1 MDGKKVLG
9 ILLAVVGGIVVLN
22 FIGVHIGSIIGFL
35 FPFILIGLGVVGYR
49 NDKKWLGGILV
60 ALGAIWLFGKYLGL
74 ILVIAAIVLIIYG
87 VSQYRNK
94 RSY

>member
-60 ALGAIWLFGKYLGL
+60 ALGAIWLFGKYLGA

-87 VSQYRNK
+87 VSQYRNR